1 MSADKASS
9 SPNIITLH
17 AGELIF
23 GKGQQI
29 VKTLLGSCVA
39 VTLFHPSRK
48 LAGICHFALP
58 SPKRSSGKVTD
69 PRYADN
75 CFLLFARHAKKHSI
89 VLSEFDAHIVGGGNM
104 LDTQVNVAVED
115 GEKGTIGER
124 NARTALLLATQYGV
138 NVISID
144 VGEFGYRQ
152 LQFNTANG
160 ELNVCFTRTKN
171 HNLATK

>member
-1 MSADKASS
+1 MSIDKPFSS
-9 SPNIITLH
+9 HNIVTLH

-23 GKGQQI
+23 GKGEQI

-58 SPKRSSGKVTD
+58 SPKRSTDKVTD
-69 PRYADN
+69 PRYADG
-75 CFLLFARHAKKHSI
+75 CFSLFAQHAKKNNI
-89 VLSEFDAHIVGGGNM
+89 PLSEFDAHIVGGGNM
-104 LDTQVNVAVED
+104 LDTQVNVAVDD
-115 GEKGTIGER
+115 GETNTIGER
-124 NARTALLLATQYGV
+124 NAKIALSLASRHGLNILSV
-138 NVISID
+138 D

-160 ELNVCFTRTKN
+160 HLKVVFTQN
-171 HNLATK
+171 SEF